1 MTTLLKRI
9 ATWLVVAA
17 VTMGVAAAVVVFA
30 AASRD
35 RGDVLSQED
44 VSRALADD
52 NGTASQTPTTQP
64 SAELGTA
71 AGRQVLQSQAGLIT
85 ASCADGMAQLATWV
99 PKQGY
104 RVDDVV
110 RGPAAQASIWF
121 ESDQFDD
128 VKAIV
133 TCQNGNAVLT
143 DQPEFDD
150 HGGDDD
156 DDDSRGNGRGG
167 SSRG

>member
-1 MTTLLKRI
+1 MTTVLSKL

-30 AASRD
+30 AAGRD

-44 VSRALADD
+44 VARALADD
-52 NGTASQTPTTQP
+52 GTAQAP
-64 SAELGTA
+64 STAPSSEFGTA
-71 AGRQVLQSQAGLIT
+71 AGRQALQSQAGMIMAT
-85 ASCADGMAQLATWV
+85 CADGKAELATWI

-104 RVDDVV
+104 RVDEVV

-121 ESDQFDD
+121 ESDKFDD

-133 TCQNGNAVLT
+133 TCQDGRAVLT
-143 DQPEFDD
+143 DQPELDD
-150 HGGDDD
+150 HGGGDDD
-156 DDDSRGNGRGG
+156 NSGPGGGSGGRG
-167 SSRG
+167 